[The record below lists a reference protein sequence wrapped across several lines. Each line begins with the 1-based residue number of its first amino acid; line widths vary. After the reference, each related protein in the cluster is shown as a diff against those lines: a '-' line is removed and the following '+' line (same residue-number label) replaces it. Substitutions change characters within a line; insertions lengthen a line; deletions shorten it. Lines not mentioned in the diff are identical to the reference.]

1 MEFRYGADSHRLSIK
16 AKNLFLLVVMLAI
29 ASSLLPA
36 CGGSQD
42 LVVGSWKAVSTSG
55 TRTDGTLFHR
65 RSTVEFFE
73 DGTANVAGKS
83 AAWSWPS
90 EDSLM
95 IDFPDSVY
103 VLEVRIKEDKMIVR
117 DTGFGGD
124 AEVTFSR
131 DRTKSLLKV
140 SEEQ

>member
-1 MEFRYGADSHRLSIK
+1 MEFRYGANRIRPSITP
-16 AKNLFLLVVMLAI
+16 KNLILLVVMLAI
-29 ASSLLPA
+29 ASTLLSA
-36 CGGSQD
+36 CGSSKD
-42 LVVGSWKAVSTSG
+42 SVVGSWKAVSTSG

-73 DGTANVAGKS
+73 DGTANVAGKL
-83 AAWSWPS
+83 AEWSWPS

-95 IDFPDSVY
+95 IDFPDSSY
-103 VLEVRIKEDKMIVR
+103 VLEARIKDDEMVVR

-131 DRTKSLLKV
+131 DRRKSLLKV
-140 SEEQ
+140 SEEK

>member
-1 MEFRYGADSHRLSIK
+1 
-16 AKNLFLLVVMLAI
+16 MLAI
-29 ASSLLPA
+29 ASSLLSA
-36 CGGSQD
+36 CGDSKD

-65 RSTVEFFE
+65 RSTAEFFE

-83 AAWSWPS
+83 AEWSWPS

-95 IDFPDSVY
+95 IDFPDSSY
-103 VLEVRIKEDKMIVR
+103 LLEARIKDDEMIVR

-131 DRTKSLLKV
+131 NRSKSLLKV